1 MTLTSL
7 QLTPRPAEP
16 AIPRDLIDKP
26 TITIGNETFD
36 IDAGDLES
44 LCVLGRGAYG
54 VVEKMKLRQ
63 TGTILAVKVNKIFP
77 RIHWDGVPW
86 RIYWHQ
92 LLNFSIMH
100 AYRQGIIKAYRVKM
114 SNLGKPSVFRA
125 FGTRTSDVKFNESGS
140 ETLLHASCPF
150 NESLHVSI
158 LLLQSMD
165 EFKSLQFCFY
175 SWIQKLSF
183 LKLHI

>member
-1 MTLTSL
+1 MRHSTSMLGTSSHYASSAEALTVSS
-7 QLTPRPAEP
+7 R
-16 AIPRDLIDKP
+16 RWS
-26 TITIGNETFD
+26 F
-36 IDAGDLES
+36 
-44 LCVLGRGAYG
+44 GR
-54 VVEKMKLRQ
+54 
-63 TGTILAVKVNKIFP
+63 LAPSSQSRWNKIFP

-86 RIYWHQ
+86 RIYLHQ

-114 SNLGKPSVFRA
+114 SNLAKPSVFRA
-125 FGTRTSDVKFNESGS
+125 FGTLTSDVKFNESGS

-165 EFKSLQFCFY
+165 EFKRLQFCFFHSTREY
-175 SWIQKLSF
+175 KNSLF
-183 LKLHI
+183 